1 MRKKL
6 TTEEFIEKARKV
18 HGDRYDYSNVFYE
31 KSSIPVIITCRICG
45 HDFKQTPNSHLA
57 GHGCRYCANEE
68 NSLRQRMPFSDFL
81 AECRKHYGDK
91 YDYSKVQYVN
101 GDSLITVICPKH
113 GEFTVT
119 RDLHTSGKQGCPFCK
134 RDKKRPTIYEDLGI
148 IDDGYTQ
155 YKTASHKKW
164 IGIIHRCH
172 NKSALKKHPTYQRCG
187 LCDEWKTYSNF
198 AKWFDENYVEGYEL
212 EKDILVKGN
221 KIYGPDTCCFVPR
234 RINILLTNRKRYR
247 GSLPVGVHA
256 SENGKRYIATMDRA
270 DGKRF
275 VKSHKTV
282 EEAFSAYK
290 NAKEAY
296 IKEVADEYFSK
307 GLITKRVRDAL
318 YQYKIEITD

>member
-1 MRKKL
+1 MSKKD
-6 TTEEFIEKARKV
+6 TTETFVAKAIRV
-18 HGDRYDYSNVFYE
+18 HGD
-31 KSSIPVIITCRICG
+31 TL
-45 HDFKQTPNSHLA
+45 DF
-57 GHGCRYCANEE
+57 
-68 NSLRQRMPFSDFL
+68 
-81 AECRKHYGDK
+81 
-91 YDYSKVQYVN
+91 SKVQYIDNKTKVLVCCPIHGYFWMQPN
-101 GDSLITVICPKH
+101 NILSGQSCPKCKIAKLRR
-113 GEFTVT
+113 GNFLGVGINDSFDDLKSPAYKYWKSMLT
-119 RDLHTSGKQGCPFCK
+119 RCYNNRYQKI
-134 RDKKRPTIYEDLGI
+134 RPTYKGCEV
-148 IDDGYTQ
+148 DD
-155 YKTASHKKW
+155 
-164 IGIIHRCH
+164 R
-172 NKSALKKHPTYQRCG
+172 
-187 LCDEWKTYSNF
+187 WKTFSVF
-198 AKWFDENYVEGYEL
+198 KKWFDENYVEGYEL

-275 VKSHKTV
+275 VKSYKTV